1 VIVRAE
7 AGTTNED
14 GLLRRIWQSPGRLPV
29 GVAVGL
35 SVDQPRA
42 HVQLTRAWIRSM
54 KKLTFS
60 LKNSSMGI
68 NSDDI
73 VPMNQVR
80 ASFTE
85 LAEQVRSGKEK
96 IITRNGESYV
106 ALVDARRLDHYHRL
120 EREHI
125 HLTLIDE
132 ATRGM
137 ADIGAGRT
145 MSVAEVRRKYKT
157 ASKRRR

>member
-1 VIVRAE
+1 
-7 AGTTNED
+7 
-14 GLLRRIWQSPGRLPV
+14 
-29 GVAVGL
+29 
-35 SVDQPRA
+35 
-42 HVQLTRAWIRSM
+42 
-54 KKLTFS
+54 
-60 LKNSSMGI
+60 MGI

-80 ASFTE
+80 ASFTD
-85 LAEQVRSGKEK
+85 LAEQVRSGREK

-132 ATRGM
+132 AMRGI
-137 ADIGAGRT
+137 ADIDAGRT
-145 MSVAEVRRKYKT
+145 MSVAEVRAKYKN
-157 ASKRRR
+157 SPKRRR

>member
-1 VIVRAE
+1 MDRY
-7 AGTTNED
+7 
-14 GLLRRIWQSPGRLPV
+14 
-29 GVAVGL
+29 
-35 SVDQPRA
+35 
-42 HVQLTRAWIRSM
+42 
-54 KKLTFS
+54 
-60 LKNSSMGI
+60 MGI
-68 NSDDI
+68 SSDDI

-80 ASFTE
+80 ASFTN

-125 HLTLIDE
+125 HLTLIEE
-132 ATRGM
+132 ATRGVT
-137 ADIGAGRT
+137 DIDAGRT
-145 MSVAEVRRKYKT
+145 MSVAEVRGKYRA

>member
-1 VIVRAE
+1 
-7 AGTTNED
+7 
-14 GLLRRIWQSPGRLPV
+14 
-29 GVAVGL
+29 
-35 SVDQPRA
+35 
-42 HVQLTRAWIRSM
+42 
-54 KKLTFS
+54 
-60 LKNSSMGI
+60 MGI

-80 ASFTE
+80 ASFTD
-85 LAEQVRSGKEK
+85 LAEQVRGGKEK

-132 ATRGM
+132 AMRGI
-137 ADIGAGRT
+137 ADIDAGRT
-145 MSVAEVRRKYKT
+145 MSVAEVRGKYKNS
-157 ASKRRR
+157 SKRRR

>member
-1 VIVRAE
+1 
-7 AGTTNED
+7 
-14 GLLRRIWQSPGRLPV
+14 
-29 GVAVGL
+29 
-35 SVDQPRA
+35 
-42 HVQLTRAWIRSM
+42 
-54 KKLTFS
+54 
-60 LKNSSMGI
+60 MGF

-80 ASFTE
+80 ANFTD
-85 LAEQVRSGKEK
+85 LAEQVRSGREK

-132 ATRGM
+132 ATRGI
-137 ADIGAGRT
+137 ADIDAGRT
-145 MSVAEVRRKYKT
+145 LSVAEVRGKYRNPP
-157 ASKRRR
+157 KRRR